1 MRKSDPEFSCIGG
14 VYWQPGTHKECAS
27 FFVLLWLQLTQQWE
41 LQDEIS
47 KVYYCFLFC
56 PFNRQARP
64 ENDAGGGPDDKTL
77 PSNWDSNEALPL
89 SDTDAEELARV
100 AEEPEQHI
108 DVKPKSRGADYNYLL
123 TQDLIPLH
131 HNVPGMD
138 FLVSSSWILKRCL
151 MATRWL
157 FSWMYFACFG
167 LSTLQSCFTG
177 GNVCSSLCIRPLLL
191 LEVSVNT
198 LTPEDRDCS
207 MVLGQSISVVLF
219 TLMAVLSVN
228 FGVLL

>member
-1 MRKSDPEFSCIGG
+1 MQRAGNPKAMAKSKRNSS
-14 VYWQPGTHKECAS
+14 QRQQQRAS
-27 FFVLLWLQLTQQWE
+27 FSHTKRHPLPSQ
-41 LQDEIS
+41 
-47 KVYYCFLFC
+47 
-56 PFNRQARP
+56 RQARP

-89 SDTDAEELARV
+89 SDSDAEELAKV
-100 AEEPEQHI
+100 AEEPEQQI

-138 FLVSSSWILKRCL
+138 LLVSSSWILKRRL
-151 MATRWL
+151 MATRWF

-177 GNVCSSLCIRPLLL
+177 GNVCSSLCIRPLLCWRL
-191 LEVSVNT
+191 VST
-198 LTPEDRDCS
+198 H
-207 MVLGQSISVVLF
+207 
-219 TLMAVLSVN
+219 
-228 FGVLL
+228 

>member
-1 MRKSDPEFSCIGG
+1 MQRAGNPKAMAKSKRNSS
-14 VYWQPGTHKECAS
+14 QRQQQRAS
-27 FFVLLWLQLTQQWE
+27 FSHTKRHPLLHSQ
-41 LQDEIS
+41 
-47 KVYYCFLFC
+47 
-56 PFNRQARP
+56 RQARP

-177 GNVCSSLCIRPLLL
+177 GNVCSSLCIRPLLCWRL
-191 LEVSVNT
+191 VST
-198 LTPEDRDCS
+198 H
-207 MVLGQSISVVLF
+207 
-219 TLMAVLSVN
+219 
-228 FGVLL
+228 